1 MRKPNI
7 VVCVKQVPDSAQIR
21 VHPVTGTIMRQGVP
35 AVLNPYDLFAVEAA
49 LQIKDRM
56 GARIVALCMGPPQ
69 AEAVLRKALSLGVDD
84 AVLLS
89 DRAFAGSDTL
99 ATSFALASV
108 IRTLGKEQ
116 QVDLVFTGK
125 QTIDGDTGQV
135 GPGIAKRLG
144 MQLLSYVC
152 RIPVLDMDAGE
163 IVVHRR
169 TEKGVQ
175 VLSSRLPCLIT
186 VLEGTNEGRF
196 ASLPAM
202 IRAAR
207 QPIRVW
213 DRRAAGIEDLGK
225 IGLKGSPTV
234 VGKVFAPSR
243 RAQRAECIEWD
254 RERPGDALEA
264 LWDKVLSR
272 QPELAAKVSTESR
285 EERREIPDERGRW
298 QAG

>member
-1 MRKPNI
+1 MRGPKI

-35 AVLNPYDLFAVEAA
+35 AVLNPYDLFALEEA
-49 LQIKDRM
+49 LQIKDRL
-56 GARIVALCMGPPQ
+56 GGRIVALCMGPGQ
-69 AEAVLRKALSLGVDD
+69 AEAVLRKALSLGADEG
-84 AVLLS
+84 VLVS

-99 ATSFALASV
+99 ATSFALASA
-108 IRTLGKEQ
+108 IGRLTEEEP
-116 QVDLVFTGK
+116 VDLVFTGK

-135 GPGIAKRLG
+135 GPGVAKRLG

-152 RIPVLDMDAGE
+152 RIPILDMDSRS
-163 IVVHRR
+163 IVVHRW

-186 VLEGTNEGRF
+186 VLEGTSEGRF
-196 ASLPAM
+196 ASLPEM

-213 DRRAAGIEDLGK
+213 DRKAAGIEDVAK

-243 RAQRAECIEWD
+243 RSERAESIEWHPAEP
-254 RERPGDALEA
+254 ERTAAD
-264 LWDKVLSR
+264 LWEKILSR
-272 QPELAAKVSTESR
+272 QPEIAAKVSGGRGAEKG
-285 EERREIPDERGRW
+285 EEGDSE
-298 QAG
+298 

>member
-1 MRKPNI
+1 MKAPNI

-35 AVLNPYDLFAVEAA
+35 AVLNPYDLFALEEA
-49 LQIKDRM
+49 LQIKDRL
-56 GARIVALCMGPPQ
+56 GGWIVALCMGPSQ
-69 AEAVLRKALSLGVDD
+69 AEAVLRKALSLGADE
-84 AVLLS
+84 AVLVS

-99 ATSFALASV
+99 ATSFALARAIARLSQE
-108 IRTLGKEQ
+108 RA
-116 QVDLVFTGK
+116 VDLVFTGK

-135 GPGIAKRLG
+135 GPGVAKRLG
-144 MQLLSYVC
+144 VQLLSYVC
-152 RIPVLDMDAGE
+152 RIPVLDMNSRS
-163 IVVHRR
+163 IVVHRW

-196 ASLPAM
+196 ASLPEM

-213 DRRAAGIEDLGK
+213 DRKAAGIEDVSK

-243 RAQRAECIEWD
+243 RAERAECIEWD
-254 RERPGDALEA
+254 LEEPEKA
-264 LWDKVLSR
+264 VAELWAKVISR
-272 QPELAAKVSTESR
+272 QPELAAKCSGGGSEGKR
-285 EERREIPDERGRW
+285 EEGDSE
-298 QAG
+298 

>member
-1 MRKPNI
+1 MRGPNI

-35 AVLNPYDLFAVEAA
+35 AVLNPYDLFALEEA
-49 LQIKDRM
+49 LQIKDRL
-56 GARIVALCMGPPQ
+56 GGRIVALCMGPPQ
-69 AEAVLRKALSLGVDD
+69 AEAALRKALSLGVDD
-84 AVLLS
+84 AVLVS

-99 ATSFALASV
+99 ATSFALASA
-108 IRTLGKEQ
+108 IRQVGQEQ
-116 QVDLVFTGK
+116 PVDLVFTGK

-135 GPGIAKRLG
+135 GPGVAKRLG

-152 RIPVLDMDAGE
+152 RIPILDMDSQS
-163 IVVHRR
+163 IVVHRW

-175 VLSSRLPCLIT
+175 VLKSKLPCLIT
-186 VLEGTNEGRF
+186 VLEGTSEGRF
-196 ASLPAM
+196 ASLPEM

-213 DRRAAGIEDLGK
+213 NRQAAGIEDLSK

-243 RAQRAECIEWD
+243 RAERAECIEWEQD
-254 RERPGDALEA
+254 QAEKAVSL
-264 LWDKVLSR
+264 LWEKIRAR
-272 QPELAAKVSTESR
+272 QPELVEKLSGDNGGENGQERVSE
-285 EERREIPDERGRW
+285 
-298 QAG
+298 

>member
-1 MRKPNI
+1 MKGPNI

-35 AVLNPYDLFAVEAA
+35 AVLNPYDLFALEEA
-49 LQIKDRM
+49 LQVKDRL
-56 GARIVALCMGPPQ
+56 GGRIVALCMGPPQ
-69 AEAVLRKALSLGVDD
+69 AEAVLRKALSLGADE
-84 AVLLS
+84 AVLVS

-99 ATSFALASV
+99 ATSFALASA
-108 IRTLGKEQ
+108 IGRLSQERA
-116 QVDLVFTGK
+116 VDLVFTGK

-135 GPGIAKRLG
+135 GPGVAKRLG

-152 RIPVLDMDAGE
+152 RIPVLDMNSGR
-163 IVVHRR
+163 IVVHRW

-186 VLEGTNEGRF
+186 VLEGRNEGRF
-196 ASLPAM
+196 ASLPEM

-213 DRRAAGIEDLGK
+213 DRKAAGIEDVSK

-243 RAQRAECIEWD
+243 RSERAECIEWD
-254 RERPGDALEA
+254 LEEPEKAATA
-264 LWDKVLSR
+264 LWEKVLSR
-272 QPELAAKVSTESR
+272 QPELAANSSGGGSERKG
-285 EERREIPDERGRW
+285 EEGDSE
-298 QAG
+298 